1 MTLMFAENDA
11 STPYA
16 IRKRWGKL
24 KCKCG
29 GNEFAFV
36 EDKAYDRSCFACSKC
51 GQGYQVV
58 K

>member
-1 MTLMFAENDA
+1 MFAENDA

-36 EDKAYDRSCFACSKC
+36 EDKAFDRSCFACSKC